1 MAFEQVFQVPKG
13 NILKLGKDFDL
24 ATVATDTYKVILLAS
39 ITGLS
44 INTLTTFTGDITNL
58 ECDPVSDYTP
68 TSIGLEVNETTTGYQ
83 ISVTGA
89 SVTIPIVGATVNGI
103 LIIEDTSKS
112 ILCAS
117 LEGDNLG
124 LTDDLTLVF
133 TSALWNI
140 GEQVCSL

>member
-1 MAFEQVFQVPKG
+1 MTYEQIFKIPKP

-24 ATVATDTYKVILLAS
+24 ATLATDTYKVILLAD
-39 ITGLS
+39 ITGLV
-44 INTLTTFTGDITNL
+44 IDDLTTFTGDITNK
-58 ECDPVSDYTP
+58 ECDPVLDYTP
-68 TSIGLEVNETTTGYQ
+68 TAIDLELNETTTGYQ
-83 ISVTGA
+83 INVTGA
-89 SVTIPIVGATVNGI
+89 SVTVPIIGATINGI

-124 LTDDLTLVF
+124 LSDDLTLVF
-133 TSALWNI
+133 TSALWDI